1 LNVSIVIPVY
11 NALSLTK
18 QCVKSVYEHG
28 AAASFEI
35 VVVDNGSAPDVG
47 EWARAEAMVH
57 ENFRY
62 LRYDEPLGFA
72 RSVNAGAGAAA
83 GEMLIVLNSDTLV
96 TPGWIDELHRV
107 LVADPSLGA
116 VTPITNHAGEPA
128 QMDFGT
134 VDLSAS
140 KALAVVARR
149 AAKRGPERV
158 PRVLYLPQR
167 LTFFC
172 VALRMEVW
180 RQFGGLDE
188 SYQVGNFEDDDLC
201 LRLRVAGYRLGVALD
216 VFVYH
221 HNNATFHAN
230 KISHGGWMMQNAVR
244 FAERARTFSEAEEV
258 VASRWPKRSGREMG
272 REISVVVLPR
282 KEGSLERTLRSLRN
296 QTIAEFE
303 VLLPGSGES
312 PKGSWIAYVT
322 EGDLLYPFH
331 LEALLEAMERTGVE
345 AIFADGWVRGGDRHV
360 PHPDVAKQIRDAPLL
375 LSGWMHHVSLHA
387 DRLFEESIPVHW
399 PRLTW
404 EMAQAPQ
411 LAAYP
416 PAADAEPRP
425 GLVDVARGVYRRL
438 VPLEARLRLD
448 RRVRRMIGRPLPDPE
463 QVQLRR
469 LAEHLEALTAQ
480 CVDAGRFATEGGLP
494 AVVMF
499 NAISWSALTQ
509 RQQHFAR
516 GLGALGHTV
525 FWIEPALT
533 PPRQWWSSRPLQ
545 QLAPGVHR
553 VRLPAL
559 ARDIYHMEW
568 SDGILE
574 AVLAAL
580 TAALRQ
586 TAAAYGVTAAVSL
599 VNYPRWQPLA
609 EALHKRL
616 GWKVASDLLDDQKA
630 MAGMY
635 QTALFTFED
644 RLVACSDLVVTS
656 SVVLQERLLPVKS
669 VLLQNA
675 VDYELFSTAM
685 SSGQMDGLP
694 RPIVGFFGALANWL
708 DVELIRAAALR
719 YPGWSFVFIGPQT
732 FSHSSVEVE
741 WLRSTH
747 LPNITVLPQMDQRT
761 LAGYLADFDVCT
773 MPFLDVPVTRSMNP
787 VKLYEYLAA
796 GKPAVCRDLPEVRH
810 LAEGEAAGLV
820 ALYRTPE
827 EFFAALEAALAEDSE
842 ALRERRRAFARVN
855 DWEQRVEV
863 LSRLLVDMVAG

>member
-1 LNVSIVIPVY
+1 
-11 NALSLTK
+11 
-18 QCVKSVYEHG
+18 
-28 AAASFEI
+28 
-35 VVVDNGSAPDVG
+35 
-47 EWARAEAMVH
+47 
-57 ENFRY
+57 
-62 LRYDEPLGFA
+62 
-72 RSVNAGAGAAA
+72 
-83 GEMLIVLNSDTLV
+83 
-96 TPGWIDELHRV
+96 
-107 LVADPSLGA
+107 
-116 VTPITNHAGEPA
+116 
-128 QMDFGT
+128 
-134 VDLSAS
+134 
-140 KALAVVARR
+140 
-149 AAKRGPERV
+149 
-158 PRVLYLPQR
+158 
-167 LTFFC
+167 
-172 VALRMEVW
+172 
-180 RQFGGLDE
+180 
-188 SYQVGNFEDDDLC
+188 
-201 LRLRVAGYRLGVALD
+201 
-216 VFVYH
+216 
-221 HNNATFHAN
+221 
-230 KISHGGWMMQNAVR
+230 
-244 FAERARTFSEAEEV
+244 
-258 VASRWPKRSGREMG
+258 
-272 REISVVVLPR
+272 
-282 KEGSLERTLRSLRN
+282 
-296 QTIAEFE
+296 
-303 VLLPGSGES
+303 
-312 PKGSWIAYVT
+312 
-322 EGDLLYPFH
+322 
-331 LEALLEAMERTGVE
+331 
-345 AIFADGWVRGGDRHV
+345 
-360 PHPDVAKQIRDAPLL
+360 
-375 LSGWMHHVSLHA
+375 
-387 DRLFEESIPVHW
+387 
-399 PRLTW
+399 
-404 EMAQAPQ
+404 
-411 LAAYP
+411 
-416 PAADAEPRP
+416 
-425 GLVDVARGVYRRL
+425 
-438 VPLEARLRLD
+438 
-448 RRVRRMIGRPLPDPE
+448 
-463 QVQLRR
+463 VQLRK

-480 CVDAGRFATEGGLP
+480 GSDTGRFATDSRLP

-545 QLAPGVHR
+545 QLAPGVHL

-568 SDGILE
+568 SDGILD

-842 ALRERRRAFARVN
+842 ALRQRRRTFAKAN

-863 LSRLLVDMVAG
+863 LSRLLVEMAAR